1 MIIDVLTEA
10 GRYECLHPLFK
21 KVFDFLKQGQAAEL
35 PDGKHELEGDHLFVI
50 VSRNGDSKSDNK
62 LEVHRHYLDI
72 HVVLK
77 GEDTLGWK
85 PLSHCVS
92 PIGIFQEKE
101 DYMLFADTDFTT
113 FTLREGM
120 FAIVFPEDA
129 HAPLLETTQLHKLVF
144 KLRL

>member
-1 MIIDVLTEA
+1 MIVDVISAA
-10 GRYECLHPLFK
+10 GRYTCMHLLFE
-21 KVFDFLKQGQAAEL
+21 KVLSFLNSGQAGAW

-62 LEVHRHYLDI
+62 LEVHRRYLDI

-85 PLSHCVS
+85 SLAHCVS
-92 PIGIFQEKE
+92 PIGMFQEKE
-101 DYMLFADTDFTT
+101 DYMLFADTDFTK

-120 FAIVFPEDA
+120 FAVVFPEDA